1 MSATDRLPDI
11 KSSTDK
17 GIAEPT
23 GPISM
28 KKDAFEMGGYKKIK
42 IKNQKKV

>member
-1 MSATDRLPDI
+1 MYATDTLPDI

-23 GPISM
+23 CPISIR
-28 KKDAFEMGGYKKIK
+28 KDAFEMGGYKKSK
-42 IKNQKKV
+42 